1 MIGVTGATGFIGTQ
15 LMTKLGSEGIAI
27 DLRNQ
32 NCDDIANLLKNRRC
46 NTIIHLANP
55 PPSNDVNEQ
64 DRIKQESSNLA
75 EKLIQIA
82 DLIENVNFIVL
93 SSIRVYPNGINSFT
107 MNSEIGP
114 IDGYGQ
120 GKVEME
126 KKFVNSKYNSVI
138 LRCSSIQGVG
148 LDGSPRGLIGA
159 FAQQS
164 ANRLLKIMGE
174 GGAIKDCLHIDDLVN
189 LLLCLLEIIPINEN
203 VILPVGG
210 GSPRCVLDIAKI
222 VMEKTESEIVHV
234 EPAQFELS
242 GWVDNNDLKLIVDW
256 EPVWAIDEMIDESL
270 DAVRGA
276 T

>member
-1 MIGVTGATGFIGTQ
+1 
-15 LMTKLGSEGIAI
+15 
-27 DLRNQ
+27 
-32 NCDDIANLLKNRRC
+32 
-46 NTIIHLANP
+46 
-55 PPSNDVNEQ
+55 
-64 DRIKQESSNLA
+64 
-75 EKLIQIA
+75 
-82 DLIENVNFIVL
+82 
-93 SSIRVYPNGINSFT
+93 
-107 MNSEIGP
+107 
-114 IDGYGQ
+114 
-120 GKVEME
+120 
-126 KKFVNSKYNSVI
+126 
-138 LRCSSIQGVG
+138 
-148 LDGSPRGLIGA
+148 LIGA